1 MHFSMDELKELN
13 QTRSPKLIS
22 RAIRRRQIA
31 SKFEGLQFPLVAH
44 GYMNPISIE
53 IPEVDATVGITLRGT
68 TVCEGKV
75 RAKARVAKSLEE
87 AKETKPGEILIT
99 KYTDICWSPFFPI
112 ISGIVTEIGGLLSHG
127 AVVARE
133 YGLPSLIA
141 VTNAT
146 HHFKTGDL
154 VELDSVKGTISRLD
168 TNQQ

>member
-1 MHFSMDELKELN
+1 MDELKELN
-13 QTRSPKLIS
+13 ATRSAKLVS
-22 RAIRRRQIA
+22 RAIRRKQIS
-31 SKFEGLQFPLVAH
+31 SKFEGLQFPLVSH
-44 GYMNPISIE
+44 GYMNPIKIE
-53 IPEVDATVGITLRGT
+53 IAETDANIGIILRGT

-75 RAKARVAKSLEE
+75 RARARVAKTLEE

-141 VTNAT
+141 VSNAT
-146 HHFKTGDL
+146 YHFKTGDL
-154 VELDSVKGTISRLD
+154 VELDSISGTISRLD
-168 TNQQ
+168 TNQE